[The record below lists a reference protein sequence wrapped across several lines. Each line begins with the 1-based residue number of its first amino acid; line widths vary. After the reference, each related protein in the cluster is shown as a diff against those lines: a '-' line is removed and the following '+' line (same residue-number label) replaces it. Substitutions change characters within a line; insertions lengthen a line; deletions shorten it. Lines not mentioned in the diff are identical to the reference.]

1 MTVFGLSMFA
11 ILGFTY
17 YATIEAID
25 TETNNVIDAETKGLV
40 EQYSLLGLRGIANV
54 IQHRSVNLKAP
65 GAVYLLVNHRYE
77 RITGNLSAWPAD
89 TTTPADTDEAA
100 ILPLA
105 PPEGSEWIHFRI
117 SRGEGEEKIS
127 RQMRARIIDLSN
139 GYHALVGRDIGERE
153 RFREVMRATVALS
166 VFLMTLLAFVSG
178 LLLSRQMLRRVEQIA
193 KTSRQ
198 IIDGDLTKRVAV
210 RGTDDEFDR
219 LSSNL
224 NEMFDQIEQLL
235 LGMRAVTDSIAH
247 DLGAPL
253 TRLKNRIE
261 MTLRGAPDMNAYRA
275 ALKGAI
281 NETDY
286 IRATFDALID
296 IARVEA
302 DAMRLEMAPLNL
314 TDLAEELLE
323 LYEPM
328 ANEQQLHLEAALTET
343 APVLASR
350 QTLARAF
357 SNLFDNAIKY
367 TPAGGT
373 IRLNVTA
380 APKEICFVLEDS
392 GDGIPEADRARVL
405 QRFVRLEKNITTPG
419 TGLGLSLVAA
429 VAKLHRAT
437 LELDDN
443 APGLRVTLTFPRFL
457 ENEDQANKRPPEDA

>member
-1 MTVFGLSMFA
+1 MAVFGLSMFA

-17 YATIEAID
+17 YATIEVID
-25 TETNNVIDAETKGLV
+25 AETNNVIDAETKGLV

-89 TTTPADTDEAA
+89 TAEPAGTAEAA

-105 PPEGSEWIHFRI
+105 PPEDGKWIHFRI
-117 SRGEGEEKIS
+117 SHGEGEEKVS
-127 RQMRARIIDLSN
+127 RQMRARVIDLSN

-153 RFREVMRATVALS
+153 RFQEVMRATVALS
-166 VFLMTLLAFVSG
+166 IFLMTLLAFISG
-178 LLLSRQMLRRVEQIA
+178 LLLSRQMLRRVDSIA
-193 KTSRQ
+193 KISRQ
-198 IIDGDLTKRVAV
+198 IIDGDLTKRVTV

-219 LSSNL
+219 LSANL

-281 NETDY
+281 KETDY

-328 ANEQQLHLEAALTET
+328 ANEQQLHLEASLAAT
-343 APVLASR
+343 APVLANR

-357 SNLFDNAIKY
+357 SNLLDNAIKY

-373 IRLNVTA
+373 IRLNVTTT
-380 APKEICFVLEDS
+380 PEQVCFVLEDS
-392 GDGIPEADRARVL
+392 GDGIPAADRERVL
-405 QRFVRLEKNITTPG
+405 QRFVRLEKNLATPG

-443 APGLRVTLTFPRFL
+443 APGLRITLTFQRCRKDDGQT
-457 ENEDQANKRPPEDA
+457 ENRQA